1 MSFAEHLL
9 GKITRTTRIVE
20 NSVQDMIL
28 AARAQIENK
37 VGGKIEDE
45 TAKQTSF
52 EAIETAL
59 DLISLELLD
68 SNREAVRKLFDLFII
83 EDKLDFIESFT
94 KYSKDNSETLLSD
107 MNKLNR
113 DQDIQKFIVT
123 FSKYSK
129 LSERLLK
136 IYKILSSEE
145 IESISEAIQV
155 KPEIKQKIAEILKVS
170 KEATVNGFIRFN
182 KQEADSILDI
192 EEDEDTE
199 AKQERRMELLN
210 SLGVQEY
217 INDELDRRGK
227 SIKSSGKE
235 STQYS
240 RIKNKNT
247 SRLIDALDVA
257 RLPNISNSEISAPGD
272 YYRLFKRLEKENS
285 EWINRG
291 LEVYVIG
298 AQNAARR
305 SEFETRARNNE
316 SIYEEDQITYLN
328 AVKSWI
334 IEYIKSEK
342 DGVLAEKTETNLR
355 TRLENTV
362 STKEKEIKN
371 YYLSRDFNL
380 GNFGGIQ
387 LKPEID
393 LPLYQKVEL
402 AVSEKDRI
410 RESPLRNILKSLG
423 TVITSLAGAIPYK
436 ENPETVRVSAARN
449 IAIMNAI
456 NSLARGAVSAVGGK
470 QAAREYDKTLTKV
483 FGDRDKKK
491 VTEDAV
497 ASTTSASVSS
507 PGQDF
512 QTPNAM
518 ITGGM
523 DTFSLAGP
531 GKKKRVKSTGN
542 ALSFSEFMKKG
553 KV

>member
-107 MNKLNR
+107 MNELNR

-334 IEYIKSEK
+334 IEYIKNEK

>member
-83 EDKLDFIESFT
+83 EDKLNFIESFT

-192 EEDEDTE
+192 EEDEDAE

-210 SLGVQEY
+210 LLGVQEY
-217 INDELDRRGK
+217 INDELEKRGK

-240 RIKNKNT
+240 RIKNKNA
-247 SRLIDALDVA
+247 SRLIDAVDVA

-470 QAAREYDKTLTKV
+470 QAAREYDKTVTKV

-497 ASTTSASVSS
+497 ASTTSDSVSS

-518 ITGGM
+518 ITGGI

>member
-334 IEYIKSEK
+334 IEYIKNEK